1 MALWLMTLA
10 FSPLASAQGASGFAS
25 PESYVATN
33 TAVAVATA
41 PTVPLPA
48 SMDALDDKHRLAV
61 GDRVSFRIIQDEDE
75 PRSMVITDS
84 GDLDVPHIGRF
95 PARGKTCRELA
106 TELKAE
112 LEKEYYY
119 TATVILAVDLMAR
132 SRGRVWLVGPVRM
145 PGPQDIPSDEV
156 YTVSKA
162 ILRAGGFTDAAD
174 KRKVRITRKGAEGAA
189 DTTTVVDVG
198 EIIEKGRTQND
209 VVLEAGDLIYV
220 PDRLIRF

>member
-1 MALWLMTLA
+1 
-10 FSPLASAQGASGFAS
+10 
-25 PESYVATN
+25 
-33 TAVAVATA
+33 
-41 PTVPLPA
+41 
-48 SMDALDDKHRLAV
+48 MDALDDKHRLAV